1 MASDAVPGSVPVS
14 LVHGSQAPRQSSARA
29 AGGNSVPQPGKG
41 AAAPAKIAI
50 PIGVSAPKDPSKEPA
65 PPPIATN
72 KASPQVL
79 VEQLNKYL
87 NDSGRP
93 IQFRVDPASRGETI
107 QEINPATGE
116 VIGEF
121 STSQFPE
128 LARSLGISGVLVDSH
143 A

>member
-1 MASDAVPGSVPVS
+1 MASDTVPGSVPVS
-14 LVHGSQAPRQSSARA
+14 LVHGSQAPKQSSARA
-29 AGGNSVPQPGKG
+29 ASGKIVP
-41 AAAPAKIAI
+41 
-50 PIGVSAPKDPSKEPA
+50 PIDGFPVPKNPSKEPA
-65 PPPIATN
+65 PPPIAIN

-79 VEQLNKYL
+79 VAQLNKYL

-93 IQFRVDPASRGETI
+93 AQFRVDPASRGETI

-121 STSQFPE
+121 SVSQFPE